1 MATGENGKLTGKRK
15 LGNRGQKW
23 EYRTDVIPLILC
35 FCVFPGWDCFCL
47 GGQSCLGSWACP
59 SWRYHLMPG
68 ITITVNQYWFSQD
81 AEQVFVCQMPR
92 KLNSQSDSIMSFLLR
107 SVLRRFS
114 EADTFPDF
122 LFYTTPTAY
131 VLSTFVHT
139 CTVSS
144 QHKDSRAR
152 SYSIYLPQPFVCSHG
167 WETRKN
173 AWKRKEWRK
182 RKIPKISFCNI
193 QLFPEQNTQ
202 PISSRH
208 YFHVLLQSWKG
219 QELPQKLL
227 DLISVSNSALCIN
240 ET

>member
-1 MATGENGKLTGKRK
+1 
-15 LGNRGQKW
+15 
-23 EYRTDVIPLILC
+23 
-35 FCVFPGWDCFCL
+35 
-47 GGQSCLGSWACP
+47 
-59 SWRYHLMPG
+59 MPG

-81 AEQVFVCQMPR
+81 AEQVFICQIPR

-122 LFYTTPTAY
+122 LFYITPTAY

-173 AWKRKEWRK
+173 AWKRKECRK
-182 RKIPKISFCNI
+182 ERYPKFPFAIFSLSQNKIHNLSLVGIVSTSYYNPEKDKNSPK
-193 QLFPEQNTQ
+193 
-202 PISSRH
+202 
-208 YFHVLLQSWKG
+208 
-219 QELPQKLL
+219 KLL
-227 DLISVSNSALCIN
+227 DLISVSN
-240 ET
+240 